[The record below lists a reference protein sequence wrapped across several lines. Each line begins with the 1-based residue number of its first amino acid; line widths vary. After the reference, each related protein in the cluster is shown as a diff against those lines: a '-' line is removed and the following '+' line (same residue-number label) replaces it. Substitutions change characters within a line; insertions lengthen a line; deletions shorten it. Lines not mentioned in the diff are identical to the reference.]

1 MITNK
6 RILTIQDISCVGQC
20 SLTVAQPILSAC
32 GIETCILPSAVL
44 STHTGGF
51 QDVWFRDL
59 TEDIPK
65 IRGRWEKEGILF
77 DAVLTGYLG
86 SPAQISMVK
95 DIMNSCLLPGGLR
108 IVDPAMADH
117 GKLYRGFDKTYVRA
131 MAGLCGC
138 ADILLPNLTEACFL
152 TGTEYMEGELEESYV
167 RDLLEKL
174 SAFGAGCV
182 ILKGI
187 SFEERKLGNAVFD
200 AAKGEVRF
208 CFTDKVVRS
217 SHGTGDCFAAAFT
230 GALLQG
236 SSAFNAA
243 VLASDFIVESLLQT
257 ADDPD
262 HWYGV
267 KFEKALP
274 LLVRRLNHPEPLSRK
289 AREAARERLTYRLDG
304 SSFRDAAGFYR
315 KIAELMTDGTT
326 ETGNNLDA
334 LNDIL
339 RGGFGKHRYG
349 EPIELVWEN
358 FQDSRETL
366 GDPLTLRILNVILNA
381 DDDHD
386 CLLRIL
392 D

>member
-1 MITNK
+1 M
-6 RILTIQDISCVGQC
+6 
-20 SLTVAQPILSAC
+20 
-32 GIETCILPSAVL
+32 
-44 STHTGGF
+44 
-51 QDVWFRDL
+51 
-59 TEDIPK
+59 
-65 IRGRWEKEGILF
+65 
-77 DAVLTGYLG
+77 
-86 SPAQISMVK
+86 
-95 DIMNSCLLPGGLR
+95 
-108 IVDPAMADH
+108 DPAMADH
-117 GKLYRGFDKTYVRA
+117 GKLYRGFDETYVRA

-187 SFEERKLGNAVFD
+187 SFEEGKLGNAVFD

-386 CLLRIL
+386 CLLRITE
-392 D
+392 

>member
-20 SLTVAQPILSAC
+20 SITVAQPILSAC

-44 STHTGGF
+44 SNHTGGF
-51 QDVWFRDL
+51 KDFFFRDL
-59 TEDIPK
+59 TDDIPK
-65 IRGRWEKEGILF
+65 IREHWEKEGILF
-77 DAVLTGYLG
+77 GAVLTGYLG
-86 SPAQISMVK
+86 NAAQISMVK

-117 GKLYRGFDKTYVRA
+117 GKLYRGFDQAHVTA
-131 MAGLCGC
+131 MGELCKC

-152 TGTEYMEGELEESYV
+152 TGTEYMEGEVEESYV

-174 SAFGAGCV
+174 SDFGARRV

-187 SFEERKLGNAVFD
+187 SFEEGKLGNAVYD
-200 AAKGEVRF
+200 AETDQVRF
-208 CFTDKVVRS
+208 YFTDRFAKS

-236 SSAFNAA
+236 SSAYNAA
-243 VLASDFIVESLLQT
+243 VLASDFVVESLMQT

-267 KFEKALP
+267 KFEQALP
-274 LLVRRLNHPEPLSRK
+274 MLVRRLNRAEPVSRK
-289 AREAARERLTYRLDG
+289 AREAAQERVIYRLDG
-304 SSFRDAAGFYR
+304 SSFKDASGFYQE
-315 KIAELMTDGTT
+315 IARLMTDGAT
-326 ETGNNLDA
+326 ETGGNLDA

-339 RGGFGKHRYG
+339 RGGFGKHHYG
-349 EPIELVWEN
+349 EPIEIIWEN
-358 FQDSRETL
+358 FSDSREAL
-366 GDPLTLRILNVILNA
+366 GESLTFRIVNVILNA

-386 CLLRIL
+386 CLLRISE
-392 D
+392 